1 VILFLL
7 GLVTFVMAGALA
19 ASVAIAAAS
28 LVLLMLLLALRGV
41 WRLFRPAPVPVP
53 ITFDSLR
60 LTSPVR
66 EPSWPKLVSAFFEG
80 VVSK

>member
-1 VILFLL
+1 VILFLF

-41 WRLFRPAPVPVP
+41 WRLFRPAPVSVP